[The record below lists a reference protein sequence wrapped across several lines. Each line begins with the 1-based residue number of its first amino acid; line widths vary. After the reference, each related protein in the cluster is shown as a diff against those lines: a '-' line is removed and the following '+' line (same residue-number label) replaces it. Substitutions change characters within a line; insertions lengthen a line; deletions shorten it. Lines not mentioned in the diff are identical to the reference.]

1 VCDCRGDAVPRGHTR
16 TVTDRTCRI
25 REPARGA
32 DRNQGMDA
40 SDATRN
46 DQRASVTVDREGI
59 IHQWGDAVTD
69 VVGFSADDALGRSL
83 NVVIPPALR
92 PVHWWGFD
100 QAMKSGRLNKELFKV
115 PALCKDGRIIVAHA
129 TIELILGTS
138 GDTDGAVV
146 TFVGVGSPW
155 QGKAWQAALAPV
167 DFARLMWR
175 RARPGHEEES

>member
-1 VCDCRGDAVPRGHTR
+1 VCDYRGEAAPRGHTR

-25 REPARGA
+25 REPTPTA

-40 SDATRN
+40 SDATHN
-46 DQRASVTVDREGI
+46 DERASVTVDRDGI

-69 VVGFSADDALGRSL
+69 VVGFSADDALGQSL

-100 QAMKSGRLNKELFKV
+100 QAMKTGRLNKELFKV

-129 TIELILGTS
+129 TIDLIPGSS
-138 GDTDGAVV
+138 GNTDGAVV

-167 DFARLMWR
+167 DAARNFWHR
-175 RARPGHEEES
+175 VRPSR